1 MCNEQDLARWA
12 HEASMTRRSFA
23 GMAGAG
29 AGAVVLTGASGGC
42 VTGPYDNRLTE
53 GAVSFSTADGTM
65 DGFFVRPS
73 RTSSPAVLFWP
84 DIAGLREAKRS
95 MARRLAVR
103 GYAVLVVNPYYRD
116 VSGEHFSDFADFAE

>member
-29 AGAVVLTGASGGC
+29 AGAVVLTGALGGC

-116 VSGEHFSDFADFAE
+116 VSINI